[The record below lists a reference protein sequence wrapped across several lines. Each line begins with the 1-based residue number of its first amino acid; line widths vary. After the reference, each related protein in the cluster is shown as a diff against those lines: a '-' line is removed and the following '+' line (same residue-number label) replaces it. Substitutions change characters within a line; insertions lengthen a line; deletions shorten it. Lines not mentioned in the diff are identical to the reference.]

1 MVCFQIK
8 NTNLGKFWT
17 VLRWKMLV
25 YFVAIRSIFRSSG
38 IFYGFWAYFKVI
50 WYIYIPRF
58 GQLSQEKSG
67 NHDDGHLLLLLE
79 VLRVHEVRRRRSH
92 AGRIQLKRKRTW
104 HWGPGTDVM
113 ITIFCDFLNFCEKFG
128 VFLKNQCYD
137 QLFA

>member
-1 MVCFQIK
+1 VQKM
-8 NTNLGKFWT
+8 T
-17 VLRWKMLV
+17 VLSSADMARLHGTTSSKK
-25 YFVAIRSIFRSSG
+25 FVSMSRDRFSFFVHLNIPERNNEISA
-38 IFYGFWAYFKVI
+38 I

-113 ITIFCDFLNFCEKFG
+113 ITIF
-128 VFLKNQCYD
+128 
-137 QLFA
+137 